1 MSRDTD
7 PNEPSAE
14 PLASEPEIA
23 EPVLRTVFEYSHDAI
38 CVVDVDSD
46 SIIACNPAAT
56 DLFGYSR
63 RELLSMPASELH
75 PDDFEQFREFADR
88 VIEEG
93 AGWTDEL
100 TCYAKGGHEIPA
112 EISATVCDVDGR
124 TCLVSIIRDISDLR
138 QHERQL
144 ERENRRLENFA
155 NIVSH
160 DLRNPL
166 NVMQLRLDQAS
177 REGDSEHFAPMESA
191 LERAFDIID
200 DTLMLVRQ
208 GSTVDEVEPVSL
220 STTLESCWSNVGTGK
235 ADLRLEGDCEFRAD
249 PDRLRH
255 LLENLLQNAIEH
267 GGDDVTVTV
276 GALPDGFYVADS
288 GPGVP
293 DDERETV
300 FDPGYTTSN
309 DGTGLGLAIARQM
322 AEAHGWEIALEESE
336 SGGARFE
343 ITGLENRGG

>member
-1 MSRDTD
+1 MSRD
-7 PNEPSAE
+7 
-14 PLASEPEIA
+14 SEPEIG
-23 EPVLRTVFEYSHDAI
+23 EPVLRTVFQYSHDAI
-38 CVVDVDSD
+38 CVVDVESD

-56 DLFGYSR
+56 DLFDYSR
-63 RELLSMPASELH
+63 SELLAMSASELH
-75 PDDFEQFREFADR
+75 PDDFAQFRQFADR

-100 TCYAKGGHEIPA
+100 TCYGKDGHAIPA
-112 EISATVCDVDGR
+112 EISAAVCDVDGR
-124 TCLVSIIRDISDLR
+124 TCLISIIRDISDLR

-144 ERENRRLENFA
+144 QQDNRRLENFA

-166 NVMQLRLDQAS
+166 NVIQLRLDQAR
-177 REGDSEHFAPMESA
+177 REGDSEHFAPMKSA

-200 DTLMLVRQ
+200 DTLMLARQ
-208 GSTVDEVEPVSL
+208 GSDVEDTELVSL
-220 STTLESCWSNVGTGK
+220 SRALENCWANVDTEQ
-235 ADLRLEGDCEFRAD
+235 AALRLEGNREFMAD
-249 PDRLRH
+249 PERLRH

-267 GGDDVTVTV
+267 GGGDVTVTV

-293 DDERETV
+293 EDQRGVV
-300 FDPGYTTSN
+300 FDHGYTTSS
-309 DGTGLGLAIARQM
+309 DGTGLGLAIVRQM
-322 AEAHGWEIALEESE
+322 AEAHGWEIALAESE

-343 ITGLENRGG
+343 ISGVENTDR